1 MDLFFYFF
9 RAYPLRTIIVFI
21 GVTIASIITA
31 ITLLALPALLF
42 TLLGRSTAKT
52 QFINDALSQLGIT
65 PNTENLIIF
74 LIIGI
79 ILQSAFLAGS
89 NIYAGFT
96 KAKVTKDLRIK
107 LIILMSQTEWAFF
120 TKQSSGNFTA
130 SLLNEIDIAGDG
142 YETMVIILS
151 NAVQMTA
158 YLSVA
163 FFISWQIAA
172 IAIITSITLAIL
184 FGKLISISK
193 KLGDEDTILIRK
205 ITSQLTDS
213 YRSIKPLKAMAR
225 EKHSHA
231 ILSSYTK
238 QLKSVNKK
246 DTVASQILEM
256 FQEIILMS
264 TVILTIYFSFKQLN
278 IPIELSIVLV
288 ILYLRTM
295 KLFGKSQKQF
305 RTYVG
310 NISGYHMVMQRINE
324 ATTNREQRDGTIKH
338 AFKGDIEFKGVSFKH
353 EQKQIL
359 NKTSATF
366 QHKKLNSIIGLSG
379 EGKTTVAD
387 LICGLF
393 QPDAGELLIDGI
405 SLLDIDIS
413 DWRGQIGYV
422 TQENNL
428 LNTSIKN
435 NITLGDNKFSSEDIN
450 NSLIKSH
457 SNSFINQLPNGIETT
472 VGENGA
478 HLSGGQRQRILI
490 ARALVHS
497 PRLLILDEA
506 TSALD
511 RETEKSLSEIFKELS
526 KEITIISISH
536 RPALVE
542 ISDNI
547 IKLQNGKLITTANQI
562 Q

>member
-21 GVTIASIITA
+21 GVTIASLITA

-42 TLLGRSTAKT
+42 TLLGRSSAKT
-52 QFINDALSQLGIT
+52 QFINEFLEQSGISPT
-65 PNTENLIIF
+65 TENLIIF

-107 LIILMSQTEWAFF
+107 LITLMSQTEWGFF

-142 YETMVIILS
+142 YETMVVILS
-151 NAVQMTA
+151 NTVQMLA

-172 IAIITSITLAIL
+172 IAIVTSIILAVL
-184 FGKLISISK
+184 FGKLISISRM
-193 KLGDEDTILIRK
+193 LGHENTILIRK
-205 ITSQLTDS
+205 ITAQLTDS

-231 ILSSYTK
+231 ILNSYTK

-246 DTVASQILEM
+246 DTVASQVLEM
-256 FQEIILMS
+256 SQEIILMS
-264 TVILTIYFSFKQLN
+264 TVILTIYFSFKELN
-278 IPIELSIVLV
+278 IPIEYSIVLV

-310 NISGYHMVMQRINE
+310 NISGYRMVMQYMK
-324 ATTNREQRDGTIKH
+324 ATIENREQRNGIIKH
-338 AFKGDIEFKGVSFKH
+338 DFHGNIEFKNVSFTHKEKH
-353 EQKQIL
+353 IL
-359 NKTSATF
+359 NNTSATF
-366 QHKKLNSIIGLSG
+366 HHKKLNTIVGLSG
-379 EGKTTVAD
+379 VGKTTIAD
-387 LICGLF
+387 LICGLY
-393 QPDAGELLIDGI
+393 QPLSGEINIYGVSI
-405 SLLDIDIS
+405 LDIDIS
-413 DWRGQIGYV
+413 YWRKQIGYV
-422 TQENNL
+422 TQENSL
-428 LNTSIKN
+428 LNTSVRD
-435 NITLGDNKFSSEDIN
+435 NITLGDTRFSNKDIDRA
-450 NSLIKSH
+450 LKKSH
-457 SNSFINQLPNGIETT
+457 ATDFINQLPQGINTN

-497 PRLLILDEA
+497 PKLLILDEA

-511 RETEKSLSEIFKELS
+511 SETEKYLSEIFKSIS
-526 KEITIISISH
+526 KNITIISISH

-542 ISDNI
+542 ISDHI
-547 IKLQNGKLITTANQI
+547 MKLEHGKFISQITN
-562 Q
+562 

>member
-21 GVTIASIITA
+21 GITIASIITA

-42 TLLGRSTAKT
+42 TLLGRSSAKT
-52 QFINDALSQLGIT
+52 QFINDFLSQAGVA
-65 PNTENLIIF
+65 PSTENLIVF
-74 LIIGI
+74 LILGI

-96 KAKVTKDLRIK
+96 KAKVVKDLRIK
-107 LIILMSQTEWAFF
+107 LITLMSQTEWKYF
-120 TKQSSGNFTA
+120 TKQPSGNITA
-130 SLLNEIDIAGDG
+130 TLLNEINIAGDG
-142 YETMVIILS
+142 YETMVVILS
-151 NAVQMTA
+151 NTVQMAA
-158 YLSVA
+158 YLFVA
-163 FFISWQIAA
+163 FFLSWQIAA
-172 IAIITSITLAIL
+172 IAIITSIVLAVL

-193 KLGDEDTILIRK
+193 NLGDENTILVRK
-205 ITSQLTDS
+205 ITAQLTDS

-231 ILSSYTK
+231 ILNSYTK

-246 DTVASQILEM
+246 DAVASQILEM

-264 TVILTIYFSFKQLN
+264 TVILTIYFSFKKLD
-278 IPIELSIVLV
+278 IPIEFSIVLV
-288 ILYLRTM
+288 ILFLRTM

-310 NISGYHMVMQRINE
+310 NISGYHMVIQRIN
-324 ATTNREQRDGTIKH
+324 AAMQNREQRNGTIKH
-338 AFKGDIEFKGVSFKH
+338 EFNGTIEFIDVSFMYDK
-353 EQKQIL
+353 KKIL
-359 NKTSATF
+359 DCTTATF
-366 QHKKLNSIIGLSG
+366 HHKKLNTIVGLSG
-379 EGKTTVAD
+379 EGKTTIAD
-387 LICGLF
+387 LICGLY
-393 QPDAGELLIDGI
+393 QPHSGKIIIDGI

-413 DWRGQIGYV
+413 DWRKQIGYV

-435 NITLGDNKFSSEDIN
+435 NITLGDENFHKEDIEN
-450 NSLIKSH
+450 ALIKSH
-457 SNSFINQLPNGIETT
+457 CDSFVSQLPEGINTN

-497 PRLLILDEA
+497 PKLLILDEA

-511 RETEKSLSEIFKELS
+511 SDTEKSLSKIFKELS
-526 KEITIISISH
+526 RDITIISISH
-536 RPALVE
+536 RPALME

-547 IKLQNGKLITTANQI
+547 LKLQDGKLISSNS
-562 Q
+562 